1 MEPLIVK
8 VIEKLES
15 HSFVIYSPITL
26 SIHLNVLSATR
37 KPIGYRR
44 NEQEKGNPTL
54 TNQIP
59 RSMQSIPTIEK
70 KTCMQGMKWK

>member
-1 MEPLIVK
+1 LLSTAPLP
-8 VIEKLES
+8 S
-15 HSFVIYSPITL
+15 PSTSIYC
-26 SIHLNVLSATR
+26 SATR

-54 TNQIP
+54 NNQIP

-70 KTCMQGMKWK
+70 KNMYARNEMEMI

>member
-26 SIHLNVLSATR
+26 SIHLNILF
-37 KPIGYRR
+37 R
-44 NEQEKGNPTL
+44 N
-54 TNQIP
+54 
-59 RSMQSIPTIEK
+59 K
-70 KTCMQGMKWK
+70 KTNWVSAK